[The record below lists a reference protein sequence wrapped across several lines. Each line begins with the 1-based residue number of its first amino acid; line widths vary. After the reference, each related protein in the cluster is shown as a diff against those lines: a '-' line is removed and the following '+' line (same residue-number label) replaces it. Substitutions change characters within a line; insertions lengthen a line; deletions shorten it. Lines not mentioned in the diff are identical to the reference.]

1 MHWKLQI
8 VLDVLVLWLLL
19 LLDFRDL
26 WFKTQ
31 WMGPSDAFAFT
42 TKTSV
47 LLLDLPQSDEKIPSE
62 SVTGWRAFHDT
73 CSDLRVLSGSS
84 KSGVAHSHYLHV
96 LAGNCSAP
104 DGLTEEMSPQF
115 STMVLTSD
123 IRADAMAWAACKL
136 LYISRRPPL
145 CQDVMVTSFLH
156 KYRFGYPHVTS
167 EMMAAPMSGAEQE
180 LRALLDVIS
189 KSMPLSR
196 VVCVGGVEV
205 NNESNHEESLRRVFG
220 CASPDVPGKSAAFVG
235 HFATGFAALQTDKAR
250 LTVDE
255 VDVLGMRFIFR
266 QNAVRSYKYFL
277 PPSAVSGEQES
288 SFRGRVDV
296 STALNLSCSGFLYNM
311 MILID
316 MALLILHVWS
326 AAELLE
332 RLILPPLLR
341 TPTKQEIRNLVRD
354 EGCTTLFA
362 CSLIHS
368 SPVAVLT
375 AVSALLSWL
384 LLLPHSAV
392 WALGSDETS
401 FSLAWIHTLLSGVR
415 VWVLLLL
422 VVHFLWGI
430 FVLIDEG
437 RAYMLAT
444 RTYISSTELVAAV
457 VVAGCLLRRRLLSI
471 LPKKHDMEY
480 QRIVD
485 NAAFPGSSAISNAF
499 QDRIRM
505 LPTHSQNPV
514 LWMIY
519 TPLIELLLLSLL
531 IVGIGMP
538 ARYLF
543 HEYRRRRATKV
554 AAGVRVNENKEV
566 DPLASRRRP
575 SITGFSSA
583 QAAMAGYKRLPLEEL
598 LDIPIRSK
606 HIVRSGGIGSLEKTI
621 GDEQFLSPVQYLSHG
636 LLLEND
642 RFLSTRRGF
651 YRVLPVQEFMDTSA
665 GRKGKEVAPK
675 ESNGSPKRRRYTS
688 NVFD

>member
-8 VLDVLVLWLLL
+8 IFDVLVLWLLL

-26 WFKTQ
+26 WYKTH

-42 TKTSV
+42 TRSSV
-47 LLLDLPQSDEKIPSE
+47 LLLDLPQSEEKLPSE
-62 SVTGWRAFHDT
+62 SLTGWRAFHDT

-96 LAGNCSAP
+96 LAANCSAP
-104 DGLTEEMSPQF
+104 DGLTEEMSPQL

-123 IRADAMAWAACKL
+123 IRADSMAWAACKL

-167 EMMAAPMSGAEQE
+167 AMMAPPMSGAEQE

-205 NNESNHEESLRRVFG
+205 HNESNQETPLRRIFG

-235 HFATGFAALQTDKAR
+235 HFATGFAALQTDKSR

-266 QNAVRSYKYFL
+266 QNAVRSYKYL
-277 PPSAVSGEQES
+277 PPPASGDQDS

-316 MALLILHVWS
+316 MALLVLHVWS
-326 AAELLE
+326 AGELLE

-341 TPTKQEIRNLVRD
+341 TPTKLEIRNLARD
-354 EGCTTLFA
+354 EGRMTLFA

-375 AVSALLSWL
+375 VISALLSWL
-384 LLLPHSAV
+384 LVLPHSAV
-392 WALGSDETS
+392 WELGSDETS

-430 FVLIDEG
+430 FVLINEG
-437 RAYMLAT
+437 CAYMLAT
-444 RTYISSTELVAAV
+444 RTYVSSSELVAAV
-457 VVAGCLLRRRLLSI
+457 IVAGCLLRKRLLSI
-471 LPKKHDMEY
+471 LPKKHDLEF

-485 NAAFPGSSAISNAF
+485 NVAFPGSSAISNAF
-499 QDRIRM
+499 EDRIRM
-505 LPTHSQNPV
+505 LPSHSQNPV

-538 ARYLF
+538 ARYFF

-554 AAGVRVNENKEV
+554 TAGVGANESKQG
-566 DPLASRRRP
+566 DTLTSRRRP

-621 GDEQFLSPVQYLSHG
+621 GDEQFLSPVQYLSYG

-651 YRVLPVQEFMDTSA
+651 YRVLPVQEFMETNAS
-665 GRKGKEVAPK
+665 RKGKESASK
-675 ESNGSPKRRRYTS
+675 ETNGSPKRRRYTS